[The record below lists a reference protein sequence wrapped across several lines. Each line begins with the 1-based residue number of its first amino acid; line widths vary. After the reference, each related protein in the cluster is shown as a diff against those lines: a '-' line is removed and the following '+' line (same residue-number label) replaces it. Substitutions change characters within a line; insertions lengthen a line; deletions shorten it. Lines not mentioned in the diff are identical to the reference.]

1 MSNGLIVLLSFIV
14 LILLILL
21 WFVAYITIFLHLQKN
36 HRLEQSKNIRFLQIR
51 IDKKSAK
58 TSQEV
63 EATDHIQQMK
73 TNIEIMNQL
82 YKNFYSIYRHLRSF
96 FEHNFRQSFFWDL
109 KYRIFGWDYISMEL
123 LVEKEM
129 IKFIMWVP
137 IQHLSTVKKMVAA
150 FYPSALVEE
159 IEQPKLLD
167 AWKYMSG
174 GEFNLTKDSV
184 HPIKTYETFE
194 ADPMDSILSA
204 YNNVAKDEKMILQVL
219 VEPLSEKLLRSMRKK
234 AEKIKGWKDFN
245 IFKKIFLKIWRWFSK
260 DETSSDKKQEES
272 HKHDFSQQQVWDFD
286 KKTDDEIFNTRIRI
300 LAISPNKNRPWKMMD
315 EMERL
320 FHQYNYIWLNRLKFR
335 RIKRIKN
342 FAKDLVMRNFYTN
355 WTLYYQLKLFF
366 RKNILNIK
374 ELSSIIHFPHARFNQ
389 NPRIAWQKTKIVPA
403 PENMP
408 SDGMHLW
415 RNEYGGVKKD
425 IILSDKDRFRHVYIV
440 WQTGTG
446 KSTMILTQAKE
457 DMRRWN
463 GFCVIDPHG
472 DLVDALMPHF
482 PKERIDDLIY
492 FDLSNTE
499 YPIAFNPLD
508 GAHTEDERD
517 VLTNDLVE
525 MFVNMYWHEIFGP
538 RIQDYFRNA
547 CFLLMEQPD
556 GGTLLDIMRLFTDDA
571 YAESKIRNVKNP
583 VIASWWNK
591 TYRKMWDREKAEI
604 IPFIQA
610 KFGPFTT
617 WVYVRNIIWQPKSA
631 FNFGDAMQEWKIIM
645 CKLAKGLTW
654 EVNSQLIGRMVSMQI
669 KLAALKRASLP
680 EDQRVPF
687 YLYVDEFQNYVSESF
702 ESILSEARK
711 YKLWLTIAHQYID
724 QLKKE
729 WLGWNLDMSKT
740 IFGNVGTILSLKV
753 GAPDAEFLEN
763 EMSPEFTK
771 MDLQSSDMFNGIMK
785 MSINGSQSRPFSIK
799 MRTIYHDPKA
809 NTPEKI
815 EIMKQISALKRG
827 TKRELADKEI
837 YFRVWV

>member
-1 MSNGLIVLLSFIV
+1 MFILVLLLI
-14 LILLILL
+14 LILLTILWAVIYKL
-21 WFVAYITIFLHLQKN
+21 VFLHFQKI
-36 HRLEQSKNIRFLQIR
+36 HRLKQTENIKFLQVR
-51 IDKKSAK
+51 IQKKSVAK
-58 TSQEV
+58 SSDI
-63 EATDHIQQMK
+63 EATDNVQQMK
-73 TNIEIMNQL
+73 NNIELMNQI
-82 YKNFYSIYRHLRSF
+82 YKNFYSI
-96 FEHNFRQSFFWDL
+96 FEDNL
-109 KYRIFGWDYISMEL
+109 KYKLLWNNYISIEL
-123 LVEKEM
+123 LVEKEQ
-129 IKFIMWVP
+129 IKYFLGVP
-137 IQHLSTVKKMVAA
+137 EVHFSTVKKMIAA
-150 FYPSALVEE
+150 FYPSSFIEE
-159 IEQPKLLD
+159 VEQPKLLQ
-167 AWKYMSG
+167 AWKYMAG
-174 GEFNLTKDSV
+174 WEFNLSKHSIY
-184 HPIKTYETFE
+184 PIKTYESFE
-194 ADPMDSILSA
+194 ADPMDSLLSA
-204 YNNVAKDEKMILQVL
+204 YNNVNKDEKMILQIL
-219 VEPLSEKLLRSMRKK
+219 VQPLHEKWLKRMRKK
-234 AEKIKGWKDFN
+234 AAKVKVWKDFGW
-245 IFKKIFLKIWRWFSK
+245 IKQVVLYIWKWWSK
-260 DETSSDKKQEES
+260 EDSQHEKNKEEK
-272 HKHDFSQQQVWDFD
+272 HKHDFSQQQLWDFD
-286 KKTDDEIFNTRIRI
+286 KKMDDEVFLTKIRAFAVSPEKTRPI
-300 LAISPNKNRPWKMMD
+300 KMVD
-315 EMERL
+315 EIWRL
-320 FHQYNYIWLNRLKFR
+320 FNQYNYIGLNTLKL
-335 RIKRIKN
+335 KKIKN
-342 FAKDLVMRNFYTN
+342 IRKFAKDVVLRNFHTSSWMSN
-355 WTLYYQLKLFF
+355 ELMEFGKD
-366 RKNILNIK
+366 NVLNIK
-374 ELSSIIHFPHARFNQ
+374 ELSSIVHFPHARFNQ
-389 NPRIAWQKTKIVPA
+389 NPRIARQKSKIVPA

-408 SDGMHLW
+408 SEGMHLW
-415 RNEYGGVKKD
+415 WNEYGGVRKD

-556 GGTLLDIMRLFTDDA
+556 WWTLLDIMRLFTDDA

-583 VIASWWNK
+583 VIAAWWNK

-610 KFGPFTT
+610 KFWPFTT

-669 KLAALKRASLP
+669 KLAALKRASMP
-680 EDQRVPF
+680 EEQRKPF

-763 EMSPEFTK
+763 EMSPEFSK
-771 MDLQSSDMFNGIMK
+771 MDLQSSDMFNWIMK

-799 MRTIYHDPKA
+799 MRTIYNDPKA

>member
-1 MSNGLIVLLSFIV
+1 MIILVSLII
-14 LILLILL
+14 LIFLILL
-21 WFVAYITIFLHLQKN
+21 WIALYNLVFLYFQKK
-36 HRLEQSKNIRFLQIR
+36 HRLQQTKNIRFLQIR
-51 IDKKSAK
+51 IQKKSVAK
-58 TSQEV
+58 SSDID
-63 EATDHIQQMK
+63 ATDHTQQVK
-73 TNIEIMNQL
+73 NNIELMNQV
-82 YKNFYSIYRHLRSF
+82 YKNFYSIYRHLRSV
-96 FEHNFRQSFFWDL
+96 FESNFSQSFFGDL
-109 KYRIFGWDYISMEL
+109 KYRLFGWDYISMEL
-123 LVEKEM
+123 LIEKWQ
-129 IKFIMWVP
+129 IKYIMWVSE
-137 IQHLSTVKKMVAA
+137 QHLSTVKKMVAA
-150 FYPSALVEE
+150 FYPDSFIEE

-167 AWKYMSG
+167 AGKYMAG
-174 GEFNLTKDSV
+174 WEFNFTEHSI
-184 HPIKTYETFE
+184 HPIKTYEAFE

-204 YNNVAKDEKMILQVL
+204 YNNVNKDEKMILQIL
-219 VEPLSEKLLRSMRKK
+219 VEPLPSKRLKKMRKK
-234 AEKIKGWKDFN
+234 ADKIKQWKDFN
-245 IFKKIFLKIWRWFSK
+245 LFKKLFIRIWKWFSN
-260 DETSSDKKQEES
+260 DETKHEKNQEENS
-272 HKHDFSQQQVWDFD
+272 KHDFSQQQIWDFD
-286 KKTDDEIFNTRIRI
+286 KKTDDEIFRTKIRTF
-300 LAISPNKNRPWKMMD
+300 AVSAEKKRPDKMIG

-320 FHQYNYIWLNRLKFR
+320 FNQYNYIWLNRLKFWR
-335 RIKRIKN
+335 MKN
-342 FAKDLVMRNFYTN
+342 LRSFAKDLVLRNFYTN
-355 WTLYYQLKLFF
+355 GSFYYQFMCYFKQ
-366 RKNILNIK
+366 NILNIK

-389 NPRIAWQKTKIVPA
+389 NPLIARQKAKIVPA
-403 PENMP
+403 PEDMP
-408 SDGMHLW
+408 EEGMHLW
-415 RNEYGGVKKD
+415 RNEYGWVKKD
-425 IILSDKDRFRHVYIV
+425 IILEDKDRFRHVYIV

-508 GAHTEDERD
+508 GAQTEDERD

-669 KLAALKRASLP
+669 KLAALKRASMP
-680 EDQRVPF
+680 EEQRKPF

-711 YKLWLTIAHQYID
+711 YRLWLTIAHQYID

-729 WLGWNLDMSKT
+729 WLGGNLDMSKT
-740 IFGNVGTILSLKV
+740 IFGNVWTIIALKV
-753 GAPDAEFLEN
+753 GAPDAEFLES
-763 EMSPEFTK
+763 EMSPEFSK
-771 MDLQSSDMFNGIMK
+771 MDLQSSDMFKWIMK

-799 MRTIYHDPKA
+799 MRTIYHDAKA
-809 NTPEKI
+809 NTPEKV